1 MAEPTTTPTDSNGLK
16 VINASLFRMGTKSM
30 AQAYKILGYKTHHG
44 LLEDVMDTPWSLL
57 EKAAEATWPSSNQL
71 PLHDHRTPART
82 GTQFVWGSKYD
93 LVTDLASPFAPEL
106 IKAFPE
112 AKVVVVQRDFDKW
125 LPSFKSE
132 IRDKVMKE
140 PNSSI
145 VAFITS
151 TFLRI
156 RPVHAMKKVLLGF
169 FGAKIRMLV
178 PPERRL
184 EYKLGSGWE
193 PLCAF
198 LGVEV
203 PDVDFPQA
211 NEAKEHSIEAEARQ
225 KKLAINAIKVA
236 GPWIIGIGAVA
247 ATWLYTR
254 RR

>member
-1 MAEPTTTPTDSNGLK
+1 
-16 VINASLFRMGTKSM
+16 V
-30 AQAYKILGYKTHHG
+30 
-44 LLEDVMDTPWSLL
+44 
-57 EKAAEATWPSSNQL
+57 
-71 PLHDHRTPART
+71 
-82 GTQFVWGSKYD
+82 
-93 LVTDLASPFAPEL
+93 VTDLASPFAPEL

-169 FGAKIRMLV
+169 FGAKSREEIDGERVRQVYDAYFQQVRMLV